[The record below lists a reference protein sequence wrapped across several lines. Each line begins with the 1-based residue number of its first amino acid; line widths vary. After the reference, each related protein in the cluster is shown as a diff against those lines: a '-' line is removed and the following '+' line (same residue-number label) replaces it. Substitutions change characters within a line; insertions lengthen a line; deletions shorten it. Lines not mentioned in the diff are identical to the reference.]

1 MRAHDIMT
9 PSPASCSPDD
19 TVGSVA
25 RIMRENDCGAVPVVD
40 PDTRRVVGIVT
51 DRDLAIRGL
60 ANDRGVDTKV
70 SQLMTRNAQCCTA
83 DDDVRSVES
92 AMAEHQVRRVP
103 VVDSA
108 GRCVGIVAQADLAR
122 AAAHGSQLSDRE
134 VGIVVE
140 RISEP
145 RLRSSNPGF
154 DAGLTA
160 PRKAFR
166 EAELR
171 ARGPG

>member
-1 MRAHDIMT
+1 MRAQDIMT
-9 PSPASCSPDD
+9 PSPAYCSPDD
-19 TVGSVA
+19 TVSGVA
-25 RIMRENDCGAVPVVD
+25 RIMREYDCGAVPIVD
-40 PDTRRVVGIVT
+40 PETHRLVGIVT

-60 ANDRGVDTKV
+60 ASDRSCDTKV
-70 SQLMTRNAQCCTA
+70 SELMTRNPHCCNA

-92 AMAEHQVRRVP
+92 AMAENQIRRVP
-103 VVDSA
+103 VIDSA
-108 GRCVGIVAQADLAR
+108 GCCVGIVAQADLAR

-134 VGIVVE
+134 VAIVVE

-145 RLRSSNPGF
+145 RARASNPGF
-154 DAGLTA
+154 DKGLTA

-171 ARGPG
+171 ARDG